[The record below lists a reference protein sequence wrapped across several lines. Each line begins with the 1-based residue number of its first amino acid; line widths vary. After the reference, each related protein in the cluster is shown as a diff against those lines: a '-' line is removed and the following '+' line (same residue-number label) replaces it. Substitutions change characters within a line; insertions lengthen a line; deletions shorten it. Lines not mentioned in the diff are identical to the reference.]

1 MVGGF
6 CVLPRLQF
14 QYIMVIYIMIDWQIV
29 VGFDWDNGNSRKS
42 EDKHKVSQ
50 AEAEQVFF
58 NSPLLLLPDPRH
70 SLEEPRMHALGM
82 TDTGRF
88 LLVTFTLRSNATL
101 IRIISARPMN
111 RKEQNLLEKDD
122 ENDS

>member
-1 MVGGF
+1 MM
-6 CVLPRLQF
+6 
-14 QYIMVIYIMIDWQIV
+14 IIYRMIDWQVI
-29 VGFDWDNGNSRKS
+29 VGFDRDDGNSRKS

-70 SLEEPRMHALGM
+70 SLEEARMHALGM
-82 TDTGRF
+82 TDAGRF
-88 LLVTFTLRSNATL
+88 LLVTFTLRRNGTM

-111 RKEQNLLEKDD
+111 RKEQDMLERDN

>member
-1 MVGGF
+1 
-6 CVLPRLQF
+6 
-14 QYIMVIYIMIDWQIV
+14 MIDWQII
-29 VGFDWDNGNSRKS
+29 VGFDWDDGNSRKS
-42 EDKHKVSQ
+42 EDKHQVSQ

-70 SLEEPRMHALGM
+70 SLEEARMHALGM
-82 TDTGRF
+82 TDTSRP
-88 LLVTFTLRSNATL
+88 LLMTFTLRSNGTM

-111 RKEQNLLEKDD
+111 RKEQDMLEQDN

>member
-1 MVGGF
+1 VF
-6 CVLPRLQF
+6 CSVLQF
-14 QYIMVIYIMIDWQIV
+14 LYMMIIYRMIDRQVI
-29 VGFDWDNGNSRKS
+29 VGFDWDDGNSRKS

-58 NSPLLLLPDPRH
+58 NSPLLLPDPRH
-70 SLEEPRMHALGM
+70 SLEEARMHALGM
-82 TDTGRF
+82 TDAGRF
-88 LLVTFTLRSNATL
+88 LLVTFTLRRNGTM

-111 RKEQNLLEKDD
+111 RKEQDMLEQDN

>member
-6 CVLPRLQF
+6 FVLPRLQF
-14 QYIMVIYIMIDWQIV
+14 VYIMVIYIMIDWQIV
-29 VGFDWDNGNSRKS
+29 VGFDWDDGNSRKS
-42 EDKHKVSQ
+42 EDKHQVSQ

-70 SLEEPRMHALGM
+70 SLEEARMHALGM
-82 TDTGRF
+82 TDTSRP

-111 RKEQNLLEKDD
+111 RKEQDLLEKDD

>member
-1 MVGGF
+1 
-6 CVLPRLQF
+6 
-14 QYIMVIYIMIDWQIV
+14 MIDWQAI
-29 VGFDWDNGNSRKS
+29 VGFDWDEGNSRKS
-42 EDKHKVSQ
+42 ADKHHVSQ

-70 SLEEPRMHALGM
+70 SLAEVRMHALGM
-82 TDTGRF
+82 TDTRRL
-88 LLVTFTLRSNATL
+88 LLVTFTLRSNGTM

-111 RKEQNLLEKDD
+111 RKEQDMLEKDH